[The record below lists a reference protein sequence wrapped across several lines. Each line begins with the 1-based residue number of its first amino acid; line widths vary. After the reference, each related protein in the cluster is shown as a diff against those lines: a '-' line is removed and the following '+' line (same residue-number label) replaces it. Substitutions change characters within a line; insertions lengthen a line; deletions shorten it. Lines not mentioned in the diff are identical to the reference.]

1 MRLTR
6 IWFGPVTIIGNQ
18 PPRAAPDRHGIAIA
32 AIIRNEARH
41 LGEWLRYHAYAGVRA
56 FYLYDDGSTDGSADV
71 ARAALP
77 AGMVSV
83 LPWNFRT
90 ANARS
95 GRALHTQ
102 ALALA
107 HAVSNVGGAYRWMA
121 TIDPDEFMVPLQHLS
136 LGEALDQ
143 LADCPVIALPWVM
156 FGRNGHATPPEGGIL
171 CNYTMRARD
180 LRLTAAPGVYN
191 TKPVFDP
198 TRITQVHVHR
208 MRADGTRLMWNDKGE
223 AFNLWLSPK
232 PAMQS
237 NALIQLN
244 HYYTRSDAE
253 LQEKLAKGGSFT
265 NRDAYRPDIVMR
277 RVAAIE
283 AETVEDRAI
292 LDFIARRDQATGGD
306 FFAKPDA

>member
-1 MRLTR
+1 MTV
-6 IWFGPVTIIGNQ
+6 IANQ
-18 PPRAAPDRHGIAIA
+18 PPLPIPGRQGIAVA

-41 LGEWLRYHAYAGVRA
+41 LPEWLRYHAYAGVSA

-77 AGMVSV
+77 DGSVTV
-83 LPWNFRT
+83 LPWNWRT
-90 ANARS
+90 ANVRS
-95 GRALHTQ
+95 GRALHMQ

-107 HAVSNVGGAYRWMA
+107 HAVANFGGAYRWMA
-121 TIDPDEFMVPLQHLS
+121 TIDVDEFMVPMQHLS
-136 LGEALDQ
+136 LSEALVH
-143 LADCPVIALPWVM
+143 LAHCPVIALPWVM
-156 FGRNGHATPPEGGIL
+156 FGRNGHTTPPEGGL
-171 CNYTMRARD
+171 MRNFTTRARD
-180 LRLTAAPGVYN
+180 LRLNTTHGVYN

-198 TRITQVHVHR
+198 TRITQAHVHR
-208 MRADGTRLMWNDKGE
+208 MRADGTRLMWNDRGE
-223 AFNLWLSPK
+223 PFKVWLSPK

-265 NRDAYRPDIVMR
+265 NRAPWRADIVMR

-283 AETVEDRAI
+283 ADVVEDRAI
-292 LDFIARRDQATGGD
+292 LDFIARKDRATGGD
-306 FFAKPDA
+306 FFATLTPSGPARRS